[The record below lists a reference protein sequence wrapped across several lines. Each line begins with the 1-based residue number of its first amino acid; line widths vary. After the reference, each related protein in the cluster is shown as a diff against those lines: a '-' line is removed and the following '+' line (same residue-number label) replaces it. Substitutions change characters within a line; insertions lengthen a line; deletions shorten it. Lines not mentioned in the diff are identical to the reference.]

1 MIRSSSAAAL
11 VLAVL
16 AVASVAGPAPAATL
30 EATLARVAERNPML
44 RARDAEIDAARAR
57 VTRAGAWPAPMAMA
71 GVINVPTRGGL
82 DYDPMTMKMLGVS
95 QRVPVFGANR
105 LARSAALQAAN
116 ADTASRSALRRELLG
131 RAWDAYA
138 EAYAAAERRQIAEGH
153 RGEMERMVAAARAR
167 YESGR
172 GRLEDLLRAESEAAR
187 VLADAAAY
195 RGEEAAARAE
205 LAALTDA
212 APDTTRLEPP
222 PAPVVIAGL
231 DTWRRALEDH
241 PRLVAWTATE
251 RSRTLSARAARRMR
265 WPDVELAFSW
275 GFREPLD
282 LGHGGTHLVEQDDM
296 WTATAEI
303 MLPLF
308 TGSREGAESREMTA
322 MARAA
327 AAERDAAGLE
337 LERSLAA
344 AHARALAVAQATR
357 LSDETVVPARRRTLQ
372 ASWSGYE
379 AGVGDLL
386 GVLDVAHG
394 LYQEELAAA
403 ARRRELCRAHAELLA
418 LTGRADLLGV
428 TIPAPGGKE

>member
-1 MIRSSSAAAL
+1 MIRSSSAGAL

-16 AVASVAGPAPAATL
+16 AVASVAAPAPAATL

-44 RARDAEIDAARAR
+44 RARDAEVEAARAR
-57 VTRAGAWPAPMAMA
+57 ATRAGAWPAPMAMA
-71 GVINVPTRGGL
+71 GVVNVPTRGGF
-82 DYDPMTMKMLGVS
+82 DMDAMTMKMLGVS
-95 QRVPVFGANR
+95 QRLPLFGANR

-138 EAYAAAERRQIAEGH
+138 EAYAAGERQRIAEAH

-172 GRLEDLLRAESEAAR
+172 GRLEDLMRTESEAAR

-212 APDTTRLEPP
+212 APDTTRLEQP
-222 PAPVVIAGL
+222 PAPIVIAGL

-251 RSRTLSARAARRMR
+251 RSRELSARAARRMR
-265 WPDVELAFSW
+265 WPDLELAFSW

-282 LGHGGTHLVEQDDM
+282 FGHGTHLVDQDDM
-296 WTATAEI
+296 WTATAEF

-308 TGSREGAESREMTA
+308 AGSREGAESREMTA

-357 LSDETVVPARRRTLQ
+357 LSVETVVPAQRRTLQ

-379 AGVGDLL
+379 SGVGDLL

-403 ARRRELCRAHAELLA
+403 TRRRELCRAHAELLA

-428 TIPAPGGKE
+428 TISAPEGKE